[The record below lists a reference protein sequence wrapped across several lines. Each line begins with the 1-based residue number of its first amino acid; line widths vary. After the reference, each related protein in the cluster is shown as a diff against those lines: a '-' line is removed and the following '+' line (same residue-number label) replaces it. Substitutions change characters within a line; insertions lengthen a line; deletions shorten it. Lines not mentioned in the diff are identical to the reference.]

1 MNYEQKVGVCLQ
13 DLKVYRQ
20 MMMGK
25 KRKEEE
31 EGCSQWSTYI
41 GGGGGVG
48 NKYLLGSKSHS
59 QKIKSQLVGNPPLPT
74 RKCKLSS

>member
-25 KRKEEE
+25 IRKEEE
-31 EGCSQWSTYI
+31 EGCSQ
-41 GGGGGVG
+41 
-48 NKYLLGSKSHS
+48 
-59 QKIKSQLVGNPPLPT
+59 
-74 RKCKLSS
+74 